1 MSKGS
6 VSRGEFSKFSRNVG
20 KIKSRGGKYT
30 SSAFFFRASS
40 AEYPKWKK
48 RKKEEFEFRK
58 MLEEGVVSKFLKI
71 TPIATPEELLKGVLR
86 R

>member
-1 MSKGS
+1 M
-6 VSRGEFSKFSRNVG
+6 
-20 KIKSRGGKYT
+20 
-30 SSAFFFRASS
+30 SSAFFSFSAR

-48 RKKEEFEFRK
+48 RKRKEFEFKK
-58 MLEEGVVSKFLKI
+58 MLEEGVASKFLKI